1 MSSKSKSA
9 SSSSKK
15 KKQRNTV
22 EVFVRVRPDVST
34 AAAPPWVLE
43 NTSFASSLVTGSD
56 QGVSF
61 THLGAGLLQRLEE
74 GYSCTLLAYGQTGS
88 GKT

>member
-1 MSSKSKSA
+1 MSSKTKKGSG
-9 SSSSKK
+9 KK
-15 KKQRNTV
+15 KKHRNTV

-34 AAAPPWVLE
+34 TIVPPWVLE
-43 NTSFASSLVTGSD
+43 NTSFASSVVTGSD

-61 THLGAGLLQRLEE
+61 AHLGAGLLKRLEE